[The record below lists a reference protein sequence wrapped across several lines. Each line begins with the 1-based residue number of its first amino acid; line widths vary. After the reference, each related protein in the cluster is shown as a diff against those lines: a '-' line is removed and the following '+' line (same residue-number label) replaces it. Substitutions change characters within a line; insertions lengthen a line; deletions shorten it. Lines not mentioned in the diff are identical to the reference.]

1 MQERYLTLKK
11 RELRNKTMMITFGL
25 TDYTGSVAVKIFLSG
40 EKKSLIHRFKEGI
53 WLKVRGKIEK
63 NRYTQEYEMIP
74 FDVNIHEKPERKD
87 ASSEKRVE
95 LHLHTRY
102 SSMDALCSPTEV
114 LKMAKKWGH
123 KAVAFTDHGVL
134 QSFPEIYEASKKIGI
149 KPIYGLEAYIF
160 DDENPVMTSPPDK
173 SIKDTTFVVVDIETT
188 GLCFDA
194 DEIIE
199 IGAVKILNN
208 EIIDRFSSLV
218 KPKRLVPTNIINLT
232 GITNEMLKS
241 APSIEQIL
249 PSFME
254 FLNDGIFVAH
264 NAEFDSG
271 FLRRE
276 AAKHGFS
283 FDNKILD
290 TLALARIVFY
300 KLKNH
305 RLNTLAKEL
314 NIKMG
319 SHHRAVDDAN
329 TDALIL
335 QELLTRINEAGISNL
350 SQINDIYKL
359 RKGVTNLNSYHATI
373 LVKNMTGLKNLYK
386 LVSTAHLN
394 FFYRHPRIPKSLLR
408 AYREGLFIGS
418 GCQAGELF
426 QSLLHFSSH
435 DKIEKIIDFYDFLE
449 IQPLHN
455 NEFLI
460 DNEYVSEMER
470 LKELNRKICNLGK
483 DFKKPVVMTGD
494 VHFANPE
501 DEIYRKILLNAQGY
515 QDADKE
521 SKLYFRTTDEMLAEC
536 KYLGSEI
543 ANEIVIKNPNI
554 DRHVL

>member
-1 MQERYLTLKK
+1 
-11 RELRNKTMMITFGL
+11 
-25 TDYTGSVAVKIFLSG
+25 
-40 EKKSLIHRFKEGI
+40 
-53 WLKVRGKIEK
+53 
-63 NRYTQEYEMIP
+63 
-74 FDVNIHEKPERKD
+74 
-87 ASSEKRVE
+87 
-95 LHLHTRY
+95 
-102 SSMDALCSPTEV
+102 
-114 LKMAKKWGH
+114 MA
-123 KAVAFTDHGVL
+123 
-134 QSFPEIYEASKKIGI
+134 
-149 KPIYGLEAYIF
+149 
-160 DDENPVMTSPPDK
+160 SPPDK

-241 APSIEQIL
+241 APSIEQVL

-271 FLRRE
+271 FIRRE
-276 AAKHGFS
+276 ASKHGFS

-435 DKIEKIIDFYDFLE
+435 DKIEKIIDFMIFWKS
-449 IQPLHN
+449 N
-455 NEFLI
+455 T
-460 DNEYVSEMER
+460 S
-470 LKELNRKICNLGK
+470 
-483 DFKKPVVMTGD
+483 
-494 VHFANPE
+494 
-501 DEIYRKILLNAQGY
+501 
-515 QDADKE
+515 
-521 SKLYFRTTDEMLAEC
+521 
-536 KYLGSEI
+536 
-543 ANEIVIKNPNI
+543 
-554 DRHVL
+554 